1 MIPTKLRSTR
11 HALTSAILAIGL
23 SGCAAFVTPG
33 NPADLAEPVRLATT
47 ANPGE
52 LRVRAEQNDA
62 RAQQALALVLA
73 YDLNGGGFDPT
84 ASTAWRVRSMG
95 ARGTRPITQY
105 TAAFNGQPSRVNL
118 IYIPRQDITAQH
130 DQFIARCAAG
140 LEAGDPA
147 PVCGDASTTEALR
160 DLWAR
165 AQRGR

>member
-1 MIPTKLRSTR
+1 MIPTRPHSIRRLFAPI
-11 HALTSAILAIGL
+11 ALAAALA
-23 SGCAAFVTPG
+23 SCAALVTPG
-33 NPADLAEPVRLATT
+33 NPVDLAEPVRLAAT
-47 ANPGE
+47 ADPGE

-84 ASTAWRVRSMG
+84 ASAAWRVRSMG

-118 IYIPRQDITAQH
+118 VYVPRQDITAQH

-160 DLWAR
+160 DLWTR
-165 AQRGR
+165 APRGR